1 MGKKGARLTPGILRR
16 LTARSLSGLPAPGVL
31 AALRLLSMANS
42 EVESSC
48 SGCDGWPDSFL
59 ACKRAGLG
67 LQWSDQ
73 ATAIGLVWFGDR
85 RARGFGL
92 ALGIRRVCWSATG
105 RGRGRWTC
113 VLCWCCC
120 ESRDGKTMDSGQAL
134 LRKVRAPQ
142 TPESSAQR
150 TADKRQ
156 AQVRILGQGSSQ
168 SVIEMEQPKVLAQD
182 RKLSKDC
189 LGIFIRALWRQQNS
203 GFHAFFGVQWFR
215 LSVVNLEEHAKV
227 HGRLVAAVRRGACKW
242 VFTPPTFA
250 GFVDFWNRA
259 GLAFQH
265 QQTSSPAQ
273 NKPRVAPYPPIHH
286 RKTPHRPRTYRP
298 SFPLDSHLLLARR
311 ATA

>member
-1 MGKKGARLTPGILRR
+1 MSTRFGQWGGREGRPPGSFMSVGFPSTRSRSHRLPGLCPPADGPGPARVCAPGPKAGDNDMGKKGARLTPGILRR
-16 LTARSLSGLPAPGVL
+16 LTARSLSGLPAPAVL

-42 EVESSC
+42 GVESSC

-92 ALGIRRVCWSATG
+92 ALRIRRVCWSATG

-113 VLCWCCC
+113 VLYWCCC
-120 ESRDGKTMDSGQAL
+120 ESRDGKTMDSGHAL

-156 AQVRILGQGSSQ
+156 AWVRILGQGVKPVGNRDGATQSFGTRSQ
-168 SVIEMEQPKVLAQD
+168 AVE
-182 RKLSKDC
+182 RLSRY
-189 LGIFIRALWRQQNS
+189 FYS
-203 GFHAFFGVQWFR
+203 GF
-215 LSVVNLEEHAKV
+215 
-227 HGRLVAAVRRGACKW
+227 VAA
-242 VFTPPTFA
+242 TE
-250 GFVDFWNRA
+250 FWISCIFWRA
-259 GLAFQH
+259 VVQVECG
-265 QQTSSPAQ
+265 
-273 NKPRVAPYPPIHH
+273 KP
-286 RKTPHRPRTYRP
+286 
-298 SFPLDSHLLLARR
+298 
-311 ATA
+311 